1 MENNKLVFH
10 MPKENKED
18 FQTIMDDIDMEKLY
32 KFERN
37 RKIKDYLKGKADSDS
52 GILNNIDFDNNPKK
66 FIYLNHMAYAFVYIN
81 SDFALWAKRVTQNM
95 GTKDFTEVS
104 SLLDVPVFT
113 YQELKKHAVAI
124 GWIDEDNHNWLI
136 ER

>member
-81 SDFALWAKRVTQNM
+81 L
-95 GTKDFTEVS
+95 
-104 SLLDVPVFT
+104 
-113 YQELKKHAVAI
+113 
-124 GWIDEDNHNWLI
+124 
-136 ER
+136 